1 MTGKTMM
8 EEGRG
13 TMDGGRMTDDREKKA
28 KEEGRG
34 TMDGG
39 RKTEDRGRRTE
50 DGGRKIK
57 GQKGRRREG

>member
-50 DGGRKIK
+50 DGR
-57 GQKGRRREG
+57 